1 LGVNGERI
9 AAAMR
14 QPAIL
19 AVIWICALLVLIG
32 TLTKMPGQWHRRDFS
47 NYYESAWALR
57 HGIDPYSTNLTPIGE
72 QLGLETNWLVHA
84 SETPPFLLCFEPF
97 TWLRPRIAFWIW
109 TALNFSALA
118 IAMYLLLA
126 HRRGLTARTALLLA
140 GLMLM
145 SAPVNL
151 NFYWGQSQLIV
162 LALMVAA
169 MRAMERERDGAAGL
183 LIAAGALLRAY
194 PLLLVGYFVVRRKWR
209 AVIFAIAGIAAG
221 GFTTVTILG
230 LSQTL
235 SFLHGALWLTDYR
248 VVNRVDDLSLGPF
261 VSRMFWAITATAP
274 GSPVDWVRRA
284 AIATAD
290 VVVLG
295 LTIRATLTDM
305 SRRDPDWRIYSLWIA
320 TAIMLTP
327 VGWHHYLVLLAIP
340 FVQMVASAAQGRS
353 GSRAIWMAALA
364 YLLSAISLRAFS
376 RFMLPPPTAFQLAF
390 PRLARALEETSFIAL
405 LTGYIAAYWFAT
417 DRTLRVPAVQNAIE
431 SAEVGQNPRVLF
443 GSTRTTSSG

>member
-1 LGVNGERI
+1 
-9 AAAMR
+9 MR

-84 SETPPFLLCFEPF
+84 SETPPYLLCFEPF

-109 TALNFSALA
+109 TAINFSALA

-169 MRAMERERDGAAGL
+169 MRAMERDRDGAAGL

-194 PLLLVGYFVVRRKWR
+194 PLLLVGYFVLRRKWR
-209 AVIFAIAGIAAG
+209 AVIFAMTGIAAG
-221 GFTTVTILG
+221 GFATVAILG

-261 VSRMFWAITATAP
+261 VSRMFWAITDTAP

-295 LTIRATLTDM
+295 LTIRATLADA
-305 SRRDPDWRIYSLWIA
+305 SQRDPDWRIYSLWIA

-353 GSRAIWMAALA
+353 VSRAIWMAALA

-390 PRLARALEETSFIAL
+390 PGLARALEETSFIAL

>member
-57 HGIDPYSTNLTPIGE
+57 HGIDPYSTDLTPIGE
-72 QLGLETNWLVHA
+72 HLSLETNWLVHA
-84 SETPPFLLCFEPF
+84 SETPPFLLCFEPL

-118 IAMYLLLA
+118 IAMCLLLA
-126 HRRGLTARTALLLA
+126 HRRDLNGRTALLLA

-151 NFYWGQSQLIV
+151 NFYWGQSQLII

-183 LIAAGALLRAY
+183 LIATGALLRAY

-209 AVIFAIAGIAAG
+209 AVIFAMAGIAAG
-221 GFTTVTILG
+221 GFATIAILG

-235 SFLHGALWLTDYR
+235 SFVHGGLWLTDYR

-261 VSRMFWAITATAP
+261 VSRMFWAITGTAP
-274 GSPVDWVRRA
+274 GSPVDWVRLA

-295 LTIRATLTDM
+295 LTIRATLTDA

-353 GSRAIWMAALA
+353 VSRAIWMAALA
-364 YLLSAISLRAFS
+364 YLLSAISLRAFN
-376 RFMLPPPTAFQLAF
+376 RFMVPPPTAFQLTF
-390 PRLARALEETSFIAL
+390 PWLARALEETSFFAL

-417 DRTLRVPAVQNAIE
+417 DRTLRVPAVQNAIAA
-431 SAEVGQNPRVLF
+431 AEVGQNPRVLF

>member
-97 TWLRPRIAFWIW
+97 TWPRPRIAYWIW

-118 IAMYLLLA
+118 IAMCLLLA
-126 HRRGLTARTALLLA
+126 HRRDLNGRTALLLA

-151 NFYWGQSQLIV
+151 NFYWGQSQLII

-183 LIAAGALLRAY
+183 LIATGALLRAY

-261 VSRMFWAITATAP
+261 VSRMFWAITGTAP
-274 GSPVDWVRRA
+274 PSPVDWVRLA

-295 LTIRATLTDM
+295 LTIRATLADAD
-305 SRRDPDWRIYSLWIA
+305 RRDPDWRIYSLWIA

-376 RFMLPPPTAFQLAF
+376 RFMVPPPTAFQLTL
-390 PRLARALEETSFIAL
+390 PWLARALEETSFIAL

-417 DRTLRVPAVQNAIE
+417 DRTLRVPAVENAIAA
-431 SAEVGQNPRVLF
+431 AEVGQNPRVLF

>member
-1 LGVNGERI
+1 
-9 AAAMR
+9 MR

-72 QLGLETNWLVHA
+72 QLSLETNWLVHA
-84 SETPPFLLCFEPF
+84 SETPPFLLCFEPL

-109 TALNFSALA
+109 TTLNFSALA

-126 HRRGLTARTALLLA
+126 DRRGLTARTALLLA
-140 GLMLM
+140 GLILM

-151 NFYWGQSQLIV
+151 NFYWGQSQLMI

-183 LIAAGALLRAY
+183 LIAASALLRAY

-209 AVIFAIAGIAAG
+209 AVIFAMAGIAAG
-221 GFTTVTILG
+221 GFATVAILG

-235 SFLHGALWLTDYR
+235 SFVHGALWLTDYR

-261 VSRMFWAITATAP
+261 VSRMFWAITGTAP
-274 GSPVDWVRRA
+274 PSPVDWVRLA

-295 LTIRATLTDM
+295 LTIRATLADAD
-305 SRRDPDWRIYSLWIA
+305 RRDPDWRIYSLWIA

-376 RFMLPPPTAFQLAF
+376 RFMVPPPTAFQLTL
-390 PRLARALEETSFIAL
+390 PWLARALEETSFIAL

-417 DRTLRVPAVQNAIE
+417 DRTLRVPAVENAIAA
-431 SAEVGQNPRVLF
+431 AEVGQNPRVLF

>member
-72 QLGLETNWLVHA
+72 QLSLETNWLVHA
-84 SETPPFLLCFEPF
+84 SETPPFLLCFEPL

-109 TALNFSALA
+109 TTLNFSALA

-126 HRRGLTARTALLLA
+126 DRRGLTARTALLLA
-140 GLMLM
+140 GLILM

-151 NFYWGQSQLIV
+151 NFYWGQSQLMI

-183 LIAAGALLRAY
+183 LIAASALLRAY

-209 AVIFAIAGIAAG
+209 AVIFAMAGIAAG
-221 GFTTVTILG
+221 GFATVAILG

-235 SFLHGALWLTDYR
+235 SFVHGALWLTDYR

-261 VSRMFWAITATAP
+261 VSRMFWAITGTAP
-274 GSPVDWVRRA
+274 PSPVDWVRLA

-295 LTIRATLTDM
+295 LTIRATLADAD
-305 SRRDPDWRIYSLWIA
+305 RRDPDWRIYSLWIA

-376 RFMLPPPTAFQLAF
+376 RFMVPPPSAFQLTL
-390 PRLARALEETSFIAL
+390 PWLARALEETSFIAL

-417 DRTLRVPAVQNAIE
+417 DRTLRVPAVENAIAA
-431 SAEVGQNPRVLF
+431 AEVGQNPRVLF